1 MITRAIPHACY
12 FVFPSHRS
20 PAELSSIAN
29 LPVLCLV
36 NFRIYETEFIPIR
49 RRFGVSGM
57 ASGAL
62 LFLLPVGGGLSC
74 TFPVVAFLPP
84 YLCQHFQ
91 FCINPLLLCF
101 HYLRCLFF
109 VCPAC
114 NFDAFPA
121 SILACVYQI
130 PSRPS
135 KFLLLLAFSVLLTFV
150 IFTSEKWLVGVLST

>member
-36 NFRIYETEFIPIR
+36 NFRIYETESIPIR

-62 LFLLPVGGGLSC
+62 LFLLPVGGGVSC

-121 SILACVYQI
+121 SILAFPTAFSSVSI
-130 PSRPS
+130 
-135 KFLLLLAFSVLLTFV
+135 LAFSARG
-150 IFTSEKWLVGVLST
+150 IMTSISQGFY